1 MDFRAL
7 QSQYTTALLSDVIPF
22 WEKYSIDPQ
31 GGFFTCLDR
40 TGNVYDTDKF
50 VWLQARQ
57 TWTFSML
64 WTRLE
69 KNPRWLEIATHGF
82 EFLRAH
88 GMDSDGNWYFA
99 LTRDG
104 APLVQPYNVFSDCF
118 AAMAFSQYALASGD
132 AAARD
137 IALRSYRNILR
148 RKDNPKG
155 KYSKIV
161 PGTRPVKSYALPMIL
176 LNLVQELSWM
186 LDPQEYIRM
195 RDALI
200 QEVASSF
207 IDPATGLVHEHVAP
221 DGSHLDTFDGRLI
234 NPGHGIEGMWFLMD
248 LAKNAGD
255 TALITRALDS
265 ILRTLDRAW
274 DPAYGG
280 IFYLLDAQGKP
291 PLAMEWDQKL
301 FWVHVETLVALLL
314 GYRLT
319 KRAECLSWFERV
331 HDYTWKRFPDPEYG
345 EWFGYLDRRGDVLIP
360 LKGGKWK
367 GCYHIPRAL
376 LLCANLLGEL
386 HG

>member
-22 WEKYSIDPQ
+22 WEKYSIDSR

-40 TGNVYDTDKF
+40 MGNVYDTDKF

-82 EFLRAH
+82 EFLRTH

-132 AAARD
+132 TAARN

-161 PGTRPVKSYALPMIL
+161 PGTRPMKSYALPMIL

-248 LAKNAGD
+248 LSKNTGD

-274 DPAYGG
+274 DPVYGG